1 MPAKSKSQ
9 FRLMEGIAHGSIE
22 PKGSLTPAKAA
33 EYVKGQSP
41 KRLPERKAPKTVDE
55 YDRTGKQ
62 ARKGKPGFGK

>member
-1 MPAKSKSQ
+1 MPARSKSQ

-41 KRLPERKAPKTVDE
+41 KGLPNKAPKTVDE

-62 ARKGKPGFGK
+62 ARKGKAGFGK